1 MTMHSG
7 KTKGVTTRTAG
18 IIGIVVISVLVY
30 FAFTKNIPFT
40 QGYQVSAYFNNAA
53 NIQPKAAVRIAGVN
67 IGKVSKVEKP
77 GQNGQTKVV
86 MELDKDALP
95 IHANAAAKIRFRIF
109 LEGNPFVDLSPGTP
123 GSPELKSG
131 STIPVTQT
139 AGPVQ
144 LDQLLS
150 AVNSDARK
158 GLENLFTEIGTALN
172 TKGTPEENA
181 TQDPDV
187 RDLTGA
193 EALNRAFRYGPDGFR
208 GGAKLFDAL
217 NGYSDADNQ
226 TILKGL
232 RDFNEAINERETQLV
247 PLIGNFATT
256 IGAFAD
262 DEVALAESTKQFS
275 RLAYESLPT
284 LRQLNVLLPE
294 LTEWSNTI
302 APQLK
307 EIPATSR
314 AAYPWIEQNIALFD
328 DDELGTTAKLAQET
342 TKGFAQVQ
350 SKTRPL
356 LNELN
361 NVSLCWNNV
370 WWPTLNTKLN
380 DGSNSSGKENYK
392 EFWYSLVGWNSSSQN
407 LTSTGPYLR
416 LGAGSN
422 GSGQPNVKTPS
433 GVLYGN
439 APLDENGKSP
449 LLPGK
454 NPTIQTK
461 TACYKNAKPNL
472 APTKG
477 SVTP

>member
-7 KTKGVTTRTAG
+7 NTKGVTTRTAG
-18 IIGIVVISVLVY
+18 IVGIIVISVLVY

-40 QGYQVSAYFNNAA
+40 NGYQFSAYFNNAA
-53 NIQPKAAVRIAGVN
+53 NIQPKAPVRIAGVN
-67 IGKVSKVEKP
+67 VGKVQKVEKP
-77 GQNGQTKVV
+77 TPNGQTKVV
-86 MELDKDALP
+86 MELKKDALP
-95 IHANAAAKIRFRIF
+95 IHANASAKIRFRIF

-131 STIPVTQT
+131 GTLPVSQT

-158 GLENLFTEIGTALN
+158 GLENIFTEIGTALN
-172 TKGTPEENA
+172 TKGTPEENK

-193 EALNRAFRYGPDGFR
+193 QALNRAFRYGPDGFR

-217 NGYSDADNQ
+217 NGYSDEDNQ
-226 TILKGL
+226 TILKGI

-275 RLAYESLPT
+275 RLSYESLPT

-294 LTEWSNTI
+294 LTKWSNTI

-307 EIPATSR
+307 EIPATVR
-314 AAYPWIEQNIALFD
+314 AAYPWIDQNIALFD
-328 DDELGTTAKLAQET
+328 KDELGTTAKLAQQT

-350 SKTRPL
+350 GKSQKL
-356 LNELN
+356 LTELN
-361 NVSLCWNNV
+361 NVALCWNNN
-370 WWPTLNTKLN
+370 WWPTLNTKLA

-392 EFWYSLVGWNSSSQN
+392 EFWYSLVGWNSASQN
-407 LTSTGPYLR
+407 FTSTGPFLR
-416 LGAGSN
+416 LGSGS
-422 GSGQPNVKTPS
+422 SADIQSPS
-433 GVLYGN
+433 GSVYGK
-439 APLDENGKSP
+439 AALPQNGITP
-449 LLPGK
+449 LLPTKG
-454 NPTIQTK
+454 NPPTQTK
-461 TACYKNAKPNL
+461 VACYKNARPNM
-472 APTKG
+472 APTPG